1 MADISARLTEEFKLR
16 PQQVES
22 TIGLIDEGNTIPFIA
37 RYRKEMTG
45 SLDDQ
50 VLRELYDRLV
60 YLRNLEGRR
69 EEVRRLIGEQGR
81 MTPEVDVALGRAD
94 SLAELEDIYRPFR
107 PKRRTRA
114 SIAKEN
120 GLGPLADILLLQ
132 SPKQSPETEALPFV
146 DAGKGVNDAGEA
158 LQGARDIVAELVSD
172 DAGHRGFIRELT
184 QREGFIVTS
193 AKKKDDD
200 SPYRMYY
207 EYREMASRIAPHRV
221 SAIDRGEREGFLS
234 VKLEAPEEIILG
246 ILKRKTL
253 KNESPMAKQ
262 VEAAVEDAYA
272 RLIKPSIETE
282 VRNALS
288 DAASEKAIKVFSQN
302 LKGLL
307 MQPPVRVSAVL
318 GLDPAYRTGCKLAIV
333 DGMGNVLHT
342 GVIYPTPP
350 QSRVEESAKVISGLI
365 EKYDVEVVSIG
376 NGTASRESEKFVVD
390 VLKTLSRKVHYVIV
404 SEAGASVYSASKLA
418 AEEFP
423 EFDVSLRSAVSI
435 ARRLLDP
442 LAELV
447 KIDPKAIG
455 VGQYQHD
462 VNQKRLDEALG
473 GVVEDCVNSVGV
485 DVNTAS
491 KALLSHIAGV
501 SPAVAGNIEAYRAE
515 AGRIRS
521 RRELLKV
528 KKLGAKA
535 FEQCAGFLRISGGE
549 DILDNT
555 GVHPESYEAAGK
567 LLKLAGYSL
576 RDVAERKLAGLEPE
590 VRRLG
595 LGAVAEKVGVG
606 VPTLEDILRELAK
619 PGRDPRDELPKPI
632 LSSDVLEMKD
642 LKPGMLLN
650 GTVRNVAD
658 FGAFVDIGVHQDGL
672 VHVSELA
679 DKFVK
684 NPLDFVKVGDVVRV
698 KVLAVD
704 EQRKRISL
712 SMKGLH

>member
-1 MADISARLTEEFKLR
+1 MADITARLIEEFKLK

-22 TIGLIDEGNTIPFIA
+22 TIRLVDEGNTIPFIA

-50 VLRELYDRLV
+50 VLRELHERLV
-60 YLRNLEGRR
+60 YLRSLEARR
-69 EEVRRLIGEQGR
+69 EEVRRLIEEQGQ
-81 MTPEVDVALGRAD
+81 MTPEVAAALSKAD
-94 SLAELEDIYRPFR
+94 SLTELEDIYRPFR

-114 SIAKEN
+114 SIAKEK
-120 GLGPLADILLLQ
+120 GLEPLAKILLLQ
-132 SPKQSPETEALPFV
+132 DPKQSPEAEAQRFV
-146 DAGKGVNDAGEA
+146 NAEKGVNDPEEA
-158 LQGARDIVAELVSD
+158 LQGAQDIIAETVSD
-172 DAGHRGFIRELT
+172 DAGHRKFIRELT
-184 QREGFIVTS
+184 QREGFVVTA
-193 AKKKDDD
+193 AKKEIEN
-200 SPYRMYY
+200 SPYAMYK
-207 EYREMASRIAPHRV
+207 EFREMTSRIAPHRV
-221 SAIDRGEREGFLS
+221 SAIDRGEREGFLQ
-234 VKLEAPEEIILG
+234 VKLEAPEGIIQE
-246 ILKRKTL
+246 ILKRKIV
-253 KNESPMAKQ
+253 KNQSPMAKR
-262 VEAAVEDAYA
+262 VEAAVEDAYG

-288 DAASEKAIKVFSQN
+288 DTASDKAIRVFSQN

-307 MQPPVRVSAVL
+307 MQPPVKASAVL
-318 GLDPAYRTGCKLAIV
+318 GLDPAYRTGCKLAVV
-333 DGMGNVLHT
+333 DGIGNVLYT

-350 QSRVEESAKVISGLI
+350 QSKVEESARTVKALI
-365 EKYDVEVVSIG
+365 EKYNIEIVSIG
-376 NGTASRESEKFVVD
+376 NGTASRESEQFVAD
-390 VLKTLSRKVHYVIV
+390 VLKSLSQKVYYVIV

-485 DVNTAS
+485 DVNSAS
-491 KALLSHIAGV
+491 PALLSYVAGI
-501 SPAVAGNIEAYRAE
+501 SSAVASNIVAYRTE

-521 RRELLKV
+521 RKELLKV

-535 FEQCAGFLRISGGE
+535 FEQCAGFLRISGG

-555 GVHPESYEAAGK
+555 GVHPESYDAAGK
-567 LLKLAGYSL
+567 LLQLAGYSL
-576 RDVAERKLAGLEPE
+576 KDVADRRIAGLEPE
-590 VRRLG
+590 VRKLG
-595 LGAVAEKVGVG
+595 VDKVAEKIGVG
-606 VPTLEDILRELAK
+606 VPTLEDILSELAK

-642 LKPGMLLN
+642 LQPGMVLN

-684 NPLDFVKVGDVVRV
+684 DPLGFVKVGDVVKV
-698 KVLAVD
+698 KVLSVD
-704 EQRKRISL
+704 AQRKRISL
-712 SMKGLH
+712 SMKGLK